1 MSGDFA
7 QRFTAMQEKAKADS
21 SAAKRAAAE

>member
-7 QRFTAMQEKAKADS
+7 QRFKAMQEKAKADS
-21 SAAKRAAAE
+21 SAAKGAASE